1 MSNHCEVNRTEL
13 KDIIIIRMKIMK
25 LEDSKGNICIPGY
38 DRHISG
44 EYAQPQLCASRRG
57 ARP

>member
-1 MSNHCEVNRTEL
+1 MSDHCEVNPTQQ
-13 KDIIIIRMKIMK
+13 KNIIMRMKMMK
-25 LEDSKGNICIPGY
+25 LEDSKGNTCIPGC